1 MEIDGSK
8 CTENRCD
15 NTRMSTIISIKQK
28 ITTTT
33 TTTKELQLKIGGKL
47 SLNLFLLKIKL
58 LNAGLNI
65 TETKELKTSMHV
77 C

>member
-15 NTRMSTIISIKQK
+15 NKGMSTIISIKQK
-28 ITTTT
+28 ITTT

-47 SLNLFLLKIKL
+47 SLNLFPLKIKL

-65 TETKELKTSMHV
+65 TETRELKTNMHV